1 MYVHDLKTGKVLYHI
16 PLEIGS
22 FGGSYIRKTKSEF
35 FFSFDSFLIP
45 TIVYRGDFSKTSKPD
60 QPVQLQ
66 IIREIKISGIDSND
80 FAVKQVFYPS
90 KDGTKV

>member
-1 MYVHDLKTGKVLYHI
+1 M

-22 FGGSYIRKTKSEF
+22 FGGSFIRKTKSEF

-45 TIVYRGDFSKTSKPD
+45 TIIYRGDFSDVSKPD
-60 QPVQLQ
+60 EPIRLQ
-66 IIREIKISGIDSND
+66 KIREIKIPGIDSND

-90 KDGTKV
+90 KDNTKVILFDIF